1 MKVIEQL
8 QFSFKPSFILL
19 VVTVCVFVTFAGNK
33 QNSNAVSSDEV
44 NARQKITKIIQDT
57 IKQGEGAV
65 NGVNVWTKIP
75 PSSEAIQE
83 VKRLGDHAIP
93 VLASYIGSKSERE
106 HALAVEFL
114 GNLGERRI
122 VEPLRTFIQ
131 RDKSSM
137 VRMSALRWIT
147 QAPWDLAGPIIRKTA
162 EADPSTQVRQ
172 IARNLLAERGEQ

>member
-8 QFSFKPSFILL
+8 QFSFKPGFILL
-19 VVTVCVFVTFAGNK
+19 VVTVCVFVIFAGNK
-33 QNSNAVSSDEV
+33 QNSNAVGSDEA
-44 NARQKITKIIQDT
+44 NTRRKITKIIQDT
-57 IKQGEGAV
+57 IRQGEGVV
-65 NGVNVWTKIP
+65 NGVNVWTKTP

-83 VKRLGDHAIP
+83 ARRLGDHAIP

-106 HALAVEFL
+106 RALAVEFL
-114 GNLGERRI
+114 GNLGGMRI

-131 RDKSSM
+131 RDKSPM

-147 QAPWDLAGPIIRKTA
+147 QAPWDLAGPIMKTA

-172 IARNLLAERGEQ
+172 IARTLLAERGEQ